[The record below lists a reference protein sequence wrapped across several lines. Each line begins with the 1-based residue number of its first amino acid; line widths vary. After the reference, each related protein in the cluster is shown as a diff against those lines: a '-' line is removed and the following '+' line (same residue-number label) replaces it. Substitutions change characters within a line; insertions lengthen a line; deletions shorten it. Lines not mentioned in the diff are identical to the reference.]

1 MRINQAAVI
10 HVGIPPIKG
19 GKPPLDQGWVKR
31 QVHFHGFASLPHQS
45 ISPKFE
51 CLDHQ
56 WELILCPGGHS
67 GWNEAWNETDA
78 SIYLR
83 HLSNDAIEIDYGF
96 GINDNDGKQMFHTR
110 TAGSFMFMP
119 SGGNPWGCT
128 NFASRS
134 KLTSYLVEGS
144 LLVEIYMKLAQP
156 VTPLPFIPDNPSACK
171 VIQDLFMND
180 EYSDIAFEVTGAD
193 DSSVTTFPTHR
204 CIVGKCSSILAEHCG
219 LGGAR
224 IAQINDVTPDI
235 FRLLLFHIYGGKV
248 ADEEM
253 KSRTKEI
260 IDAADRYGVSN
271 LKLEAEAYCVAST
284 TFTVDNVLDHLF
296 YADSKNCALLK
307 EAAMDFIAKN
317 KVEVIDKICFD
328 DMVPGTFIRDV
339 LVATARGEHYQHGDD
354 QFDQFTTMRVT
365 ELRQKA
371 HEKGLNVDGSREM
384 LIAALKSVVKMESEV
399 VSEDF

>member
-1 MRINQAAVI
+1 
-10 HVGIPPIKG
+10 
-19 GKPPLDQGWVKR
+19 
-31 QVHFHGFASLPHQS
+31 
-45 ISPKFE
+45 
-51 CLDHQ
+51 
-56 WELILCPGGHS
+56 
-67 GWNEAWNETDA
+67 
-78 SIYLR
+78 
-83 HLSNDAIEIDYGF
+83 
-96 GINDNDGKQMFHTR
+96 
-110 TAGSFMFMP
+110 
-119 SGGNPWGCT
+119 
-128 NFASRS
+128 
-134 KLTSYLVEGS
+134 
-144 LLVEIYMKLAQP
+144 
-156 VTPLPFIPDNPSACK
+156 
-171 VIQDLFMND
+171 
-180 EYSDIAFEVTGAD
+180 
-193 DSSVTTFPTHR
+193 
-204 CIVGKCSSILAEHCG
+204 
-219 LGGAR
+219 
-224 IAQINDVTPDI
+224 
-235 FRLLLFHIYGGKV
+235 
-248 ADEEM
+248 M
-253 KSRTKEI
+253 KSQTKEI

>member
-1 MRINQAAVI
+1 MRINQDAVI

-19 GKPPLDQGWVKR
+19 GKPPLDYHQGWVKR
-31 QVHFHGFASLPHQS
+31 QVHFHGFVSLPHKS
-45 ISPKFE
+45 ISPKFV

-56 WELILCPGGHS
+56 WQLILCPGGHS
-67 GWNEAWNETDA
+67 GWNETDA
-78 SIYLR
+78 SIYLQ

-96 GINDNDGKQMFHTR
+96 GINDDDGKQMFHTR

-134 KLTSYLVEGS
+134 KLTSYLVEGT
-144 LLVEIYMKLAQP
+144 LLVEVYMKLAQP

-193 DSSVTTFPTHR
+193 DSSVTTFKAHR

-235 FRLLLFHIYGGKV
+235 FRLFLFHIYGGKV
-248 ADEEM
+248 ADDSM
-253 KSRTKEI
+253 KSQTKEI
-260 IDAADRYGVSN
+260 IDAADRYG
-271 LKLEAEAYCVAST
+271 
-284 TFTVDNVLDHLF
+284 VDNVLDHLF